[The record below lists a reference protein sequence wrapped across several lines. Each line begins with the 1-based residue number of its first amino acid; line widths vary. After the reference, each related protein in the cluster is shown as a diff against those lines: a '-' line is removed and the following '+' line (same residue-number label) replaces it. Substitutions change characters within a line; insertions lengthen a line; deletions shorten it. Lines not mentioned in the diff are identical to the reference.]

1 MARKT
6 YTGLDQ
12 FSKYR
17 KKTKSSHGKALSG
30 LKKHSKER
38 AAAQKKRLRAYEKEF
53 AKEKA
58 LKEKQNKTPNKTA
71 AEDNQDGGCFFFV
84 LVGLIILAIVYFVIG
99 LKWLLI
105 IGAIGIV
112 LFIAYVVLEVIKDK
126 NTTHQLS
133 PETIE
138 LIQHHLSCIDTNK
151 DIANNSNDAEEVK
164 KALDNLIK
172 SIDFI
177 MQYEENEL
185 RQAGA
190 TKEKLPAQKDFILQ
204 NYDVMIKQAENIE

>member
-17 KKTKSSHGKALSG
+17 KKPKSSHSKALSG
-30 LKKHSKER
+30 FKKHSNKR
-38 AAAQKKRLRAYEKEF
+38 AATQKKRLRAYEKEF

-58 LKEKQNKTPNKTA
+58 LKEKKNNITNQTSTQ
-71 AEDNQDGGCFFFV
+71 ENQDGGCFFFI
-84 LVGLIILAIVYFVIG
+84 LVGLIVLAIVYFVIG

-105 IGAIGIV
+105 VGAIVVV

-126 NTTHQLS
+126 NSTHQLS

-151 DIANNSNDAEEVK
+151 DIANNSNNAEEVK
-164 KALDNLIK
+164 KALDDLIK

-177 MQYEENEL
+177 MQYEEDEL

-204 NYDVMIKQAENIE
+204 NYEVMIQQAEDIE